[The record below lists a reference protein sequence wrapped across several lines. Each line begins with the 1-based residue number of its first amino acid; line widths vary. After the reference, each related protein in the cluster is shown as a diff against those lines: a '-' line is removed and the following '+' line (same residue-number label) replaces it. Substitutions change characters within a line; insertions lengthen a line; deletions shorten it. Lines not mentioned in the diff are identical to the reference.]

1 MIITVCVIPWIPGM
15 QWMMRPQLPLI
26 VSFCSARAAGPAIL
40 CINNMLGVSDS
51 CTTHHCFLSK
61 GQTGN
66 LLAGVDWGQIKAVCS
81 SCPHLLRQ
89 GNMYFPHLLILT
101 FGVLFH
107 LEKMQNCN
115 SDNITCSGSYLPSH
129 SKTTP
134 SHFKQHSN
142 IVNLCFALFQLIKYK
157 DFFWSWTTEHVDF
170 FYWNPTLI
178 ETQMHTGKTAT
189 CVLVGLGKQSVVCS
203 EGLFPPNLEVMFF
216 ENKLRQHVLK
226 FVEMKMNP
234 GPLLRGKP
242 EEKTYRWFYL
252 YCTMFLKGKYIYI
265 MWIYILYV
273 HAHYNIFT
281 IISWL
286 LQICHSSVC
295 AREYV

>member
-157 DFFWSWTTEHVDF
+157 DFFLVLDHWTCRFFLLESYPNRNTDAYWKNSHMCTSRSGETVSGLFWGVVSTKPWSNVFWKQ
-170 FYWNPTLI
+170 
-178 ETQMHTGKTAT
+178 TQAT
-189 CVLVGLGKQSVVCS
+189 CIKICRNEDESR
-203 EGLFPPNLEVMFF
+203 P
-216 ENKLRQHVLK
+216 
-226 FVEMKMNP
+226 
-234 GPLLRGKP
+234 
-242 EEKTYRWFYL
+242 
-252 YCTMFLKGKYIYI
+252 
-265 MWIYILYV
+265 
-273 HAHYNIFT
+273 FT
-281 IISWL
+281 E
-286 LQICHSSVC
+286 
-295 AREYV
+295 R